1 MTGKWFWCPKC
12 HKIAP
17 QLTKREVAKIKS
29 KDEDSDESERN
40 EKVIRRIAFTLANP
54 SLMLK
59 LYFQSFVNRNKSL
72 YCGPCGSIKMELLEK
87 GSPKMLS
94 APNYEDL
101 VKAGLIKG

>member
-1 MTGKWFWCPKC
+1 MAGKWFWCPKC
-12 HKIAP
+12 HRIAP
-17 QLTKREVAKIKS
+17 QLTRTEVAKIKS
-29 KDEDSDESERN
+29 GEP
-40 EKVIRRIAFTLANP
+40 EKNPKRTIRKIAFTLANP

-72 YCGPCGSIKMELLEK
+72 YCGPCGSVEMELLKNED
-87 GSPKMLS
+87 PKILS